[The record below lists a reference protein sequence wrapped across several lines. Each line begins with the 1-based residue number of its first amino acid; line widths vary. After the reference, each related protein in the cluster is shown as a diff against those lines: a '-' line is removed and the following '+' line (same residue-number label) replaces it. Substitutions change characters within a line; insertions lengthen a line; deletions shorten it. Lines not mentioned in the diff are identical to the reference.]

1 MIQSYETKEL
11 YTDRLILKKGCSKDC
26 IKVYEYDLLKC
37 RGIAGEEVLE
47 KVSEPIDFIKEDS
60 ELYYKECEEN
70 KIYDWFIYLKN
81 GQVIGNI
88 TADRQIEDINSIE
101 IAYNLH
107 PDYWKKGYMKEAV
120 SVVINYL
127 FDIGYDNIISGYD
140 EGNYKSMNLGK
151 KLGFELYKVN
161 KNSYKKNGVDID
173 SYVTILNKNDW
184 YGRHKVL

>member
-1 MIQSYETKEL
+1 MT
-11 YTDRLILKKGCSKDC
+11 
-26 IKVYEYDLLKC
+26 
-37 RGIAGEEVLE
+37 
-47 KVSEPIDFIKEDS
+47 
-60 ELYYKECEEN
+60 
-70 KIYDWFIYLKN
+70 
-81 GQVIGNI
+81 
-88 TADRQIEDINSIE
+88 
-101 IAYNLH
+101 
-107 PDYWKKGYMKEAV
+107 EAV

-140 EGNYKSMNLGK
+140 DGNYKSMNFGK

>member
-1 MIQSYETKEL
+1 MIMSYETKYLE
-11 YTDRLILKKGCSKDC
+11 TDRLILKKGCSKDC

-47 KVSEPIDFIKEDS
+47 KVSESIDFIGEDV
-60 ELYYKECEEN
+60 ELYYKDCEEN
-70 KIYDWFIYLKN
+70 KIYDWFIYLKD

-107 PDYWKKGYMKEAV
+107 PDYWRKGYMTEAV
-120 SVVINYL
+120 SAVIEYL
-127 FDIGYDNIISGYD
+127 FSVGYDNIISGYD
-140 EGNYKSMNLGK
+140 DGNYKSMNFGK

-161 KNSYKKNGVDID
+161 KNAYKKGNVDVD
-173 SYVTILNKNDW
+173 SYVTILNKNNW